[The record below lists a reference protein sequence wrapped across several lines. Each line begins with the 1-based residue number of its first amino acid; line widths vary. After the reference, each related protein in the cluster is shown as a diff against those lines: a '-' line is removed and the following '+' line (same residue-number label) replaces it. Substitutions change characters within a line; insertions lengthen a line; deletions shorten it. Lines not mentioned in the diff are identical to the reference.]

1 MSRRRASFTPA
12 APLTDE
18 EVLAAFFGQGRVR
31 EQHAPMPGCS
41 ASCCSSGLWAAVEE
55 AEGRLRRALLLWTVV
70 SVGTTGVVVA
80 LVWMVWRWVS

>member
-55 AEGRLRRALLLWTVV
+55 AEDCLRRALWIGLAMTLGGVV
-70 SVGTTGVVVA
+70 AVVA
-80 LVWMVWRWVS
+80 LVWLVWRWVL